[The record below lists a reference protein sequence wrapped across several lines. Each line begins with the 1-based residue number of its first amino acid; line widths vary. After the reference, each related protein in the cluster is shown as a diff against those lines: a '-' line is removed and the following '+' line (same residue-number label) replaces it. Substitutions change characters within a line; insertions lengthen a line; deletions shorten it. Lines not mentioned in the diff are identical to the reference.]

1 MVKTRS
7 QQSQECVKN
16 MIVTRSKSQTKSQTQ
31 TKTKSQLQTKLQTK
45 FKKDKKDKNKSEQKE
60 SKNEEFP
67 KIELPDRLIQRMKKR
82 KLLRKRNEKKH
93 QEQMHILY
101 DIQDNANESKKQ
113 NNQEMTS
120 IWKNLDSIFK
130 YIDDFMSFKKRVEGK

>member
-16 MIVTRSKSQTKSQTQ
+16 MIVTRSKSHT
-31 TKTKSQLQTKLQTK
+31 QTKLQSK
-45 FKKDKKDKNKSEQKE
+45 FKKDKNKSEQKE
-60 SKNEEFP
+60 LKNEEFP
-67 KIELPDRLIQRMKKR
+67 KIELSDRVIQRMKKR
-82 KLLRKRNEKKH
+82 KLLRKKNEKKQ
-93 QEQMHILY
+93 QEQIHILY
-101 DIQDNANESKKQ
+101 DIQDDVNESKKQ
-113 NNQEMTS
+113 NNEEMTS

>member
-7 QQSQECVKN
+7 QQSQDCVKN
-16 MIVTRSKSQTKSQTQ
+16 MIVTRSKSKSHT
-31 TKTKSQLQTKLQTK
+31 QTKLQSK
-45 FKKDKKDKNKSEQKE
+45 FKKDKHKSEQKE
-60 SKNEEFP
+60 LRNEEFP

-113 NNQEMTS
+113 NNEEMTS

>member
-31 TKTKSQLQTKLQTK
+31 TKSKSKSQLQTQTK
-45 FKKDKKDKNKSEQKE
+45 FKKDKNKSEQKE

-82 KLLRKRNEKKH
+82 KLLRKRNEKKQ

-101 DIQDNANESKKQ
+101 DIQEDVNESKKQ